1 MMNIDL
7 HRNITK
13 AKALRGIKQSV
24 EDVAAMLEIKISEER
39 VAKIVSTLKLWK
51 KNSTSPMRLSRPD
64 FLKQQ
69 DLTSPEKEIINE
81 LLDMIGFLILS
92 EL

>member
-1 MMNIDL
+1 MSLEL
-7 HRNITK
+7 HQNITK
-13 AKALRGIKQSV
+13 AKTLRGIKQSV
-24 EDVAAMLEIKISEER
+24 KDVATLLEIKISEER
-39 VAKIVSTLKLWK
+39 VAKIVNTLELWK
-51 KNSTSPMRLSRPD
+51 KNSTSPQRLSRPD